1 MRLFWPAA
9 EAAQVDYE
17 TLRASA
23 LSGIP
28 FLGLAGGRFE
38 RRGLAGLVE
47 WPVAEPVFSARLFGG
62 VRPPWTPQV
71 DPRLDALAAG
81 YSLVL
86 SASTQNSPTILEAH
100 Q

>member
-1 MRLFWPAA
+1 VRLFWPAA

-28 FLGLAGGRFE
+28 FLGIAGGRFE
-38 RRGLAGLVE
+38 RRGVAGLVE
-47 WPVAEPVFSARLFGG
+47 RPVAESVFSARLFGG

-71 DPRLDALAAG
+71 DPRLDTLAAG

-86 SASTQNSPTILEAH
+86 SALTQNIPTTLEAH

>member
-23 LSGIP
+23 LSGIS
-28 FLGLAGGRFE
+28 FLGIAGGRFE

-47 WPVAEPVFSARLFGG
+47 WPVAEPVFSARLLGG

-86 SASTQNSPTILEAH
+86 SASTQDVSITLEA
-100 Q
+100 QQ

>member
-1 MRLFWPAA
+1 VRLFWPAA

-28 FLGLAGGRFE
+28 FLGFAGGRFA